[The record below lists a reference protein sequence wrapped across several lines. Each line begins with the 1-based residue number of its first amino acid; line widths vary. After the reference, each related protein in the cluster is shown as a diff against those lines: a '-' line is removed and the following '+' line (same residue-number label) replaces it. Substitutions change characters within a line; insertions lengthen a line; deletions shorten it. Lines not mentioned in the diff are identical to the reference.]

1 MEIIDFNITCPNN
14 AIRIIEV
21 LNGYEPNKSIGLFV
35 GGCVRDSIIGLKPKD
50 WDITTNINPDNVVT
64 LIKSKIPQAVVF
76 DDDSRFGIVRVKIDG
91 EEYEIATMRS
101 DGEYLD
107 NRRPDSVFFGDIVDD
122 YKRRDFTINAL
133 YYNPIDRVVIDYVG
147 GVKDI
152 ENKVLRAVG
161 NPLDRFSEDRLRI
174 LRAIRFASRF
184 GLKLDI
190 DLKGALEI
198 INGDLSGVSNER
210 IYSEL
215 VNGFKTA
222 IKKSSFVSKLH
233 IYNLLSNHVGILRDG
248 PNSYSSYADNSK
260 TFIEYITNII
270 DKNISFKIVETKL
283 NEICYSREDIK
294 IVKLNF
300 IINDFLKSTPIDYY
314 GFRKVLKVYVDDMGI
329 NDLALLINRLSFST
343 GVTKLIIKML
353 NLKDEYTS
361 EYVMELNP
369 TLKGKDLGELIR
381 IMNNKHFTEC
391 LN

>member
-1 MEIIDFNITCPNN
+1 MEIIDFKIPCPNN

-35 GGCVRDSIIGLKPKD
+35 GGCVRDSILGLKPKD

-107 NRRPDSVFFGDIVDD
+107 NRRPGSVFFGDIIDD

-133 YYNPIDRVVIDYVG
+133 YYNPIDHVVIDYVG

-152 ENKVLRAVG
+152 EDKVLRTVG

-222 IKKSSFVSKLH
+222 KKKSSFVSKLH
-233 IYNLLSNHVGILRDG
+233 TYNLLSNHIGILIDS
-248 PNSYSSYADNSK
+248 PYSYSSYADNSK

-270 DKNISFKIVETKL
+270 DKNISFKIVENKL

-300 IINDFLKSTPIDYY
+300 IINDFLKSPPIDYY
-314 GFRKVLKVYVDDMGI
+314 GFRKALKVYVDGMGI

-381 IMNNKHFTEC
+381 IMNNKHFAEC